1 MPVDAAAA
9 AAEEAGEV
17 SSPIFNDLIW
27 RWKERERIINF
38 VLHSQRQKKGGG
50 GSSIARLGGGGGC
63 GWLLPIQ
70 RIMIVRGIVVGRYD
84 TLSRCVLCV
93 A

>member
-1 MPVDAAAA
+1 MPVDAAAAA

-38 VLHSQRQKKGGG
+38 VLHSQRQKKAVEAAALPD
-50 GSSIARLGGGGGC
+50 SAAAAAAAGC
-63 GWLLPIQ
+63 CPFNA
-70 RIMIVRGIVVGRYD
+70 
-84 TLSRCVLCV
+84 S
-93 A
+93 